1 MTRLIAAV
9 AALALLLAGPG
20 FVGPARAQAPVGAQP
35 AGAQPA
41 GAQPAGAQPAGAQP
55 AGAQIEGEL
64 NLITPISKFI
74 HDASLKAFAEYA
86 KEKWNVTVKVNA
98 IPAGT
103 PVAYGRIVE
112 WKGKPEADIFWGG
125 ESALFEKLAEQK
137 LLQKLEI
144 SRAAWES
151 IPASIGKPK
160 PIPLKDKDGY
170 WVGTAL
176 EPYGLVYHP
185 RRLQRLGV
193 AELKDWEDLLNPKL
207 KGEVAQCAPT
217 RSSSSNATYEVML
230 SMLGEEKGWEWL
242 TRLAANTGHFT
253 ARSRDVPTVV
263 AKGEFAAGFAV
274 PSYMAF
280 EEKLAGFDIKYVAPR
295 NAFVTPE
302 PMAILA
308 GARNPKAARAFVEF
322 LLTERGQK
330 VFMERGLFPITPKF
344 KVQGAPGSTAELA
357 VEFTGGV
364 RSYFD
369 RDVSNVYDETV
380 AAKRSDALKT
390 RFRSDIEVKW
400 EDLKKK

>member
-1 MTRLIAAV
+1 MKRLVTMLALIALST
-9 AALALLLAGPG
+9 LAIVAGP
-20 FVGPARAQAPVGAQP
+20 AAAQAP
-35 AGAQPA
+35 
-41 GAQPAGAQPAGAQP
+41 
-55 AGAQIEGEL
+55 IESEL
-64 NLITPISKFI
+64 TLITPVSKFI
-74 HDASLKAFAEYA
+74 HDAALKAFADYA
-86 KEKWNVTVKVNA
+86 KERWGVTVKVNA

-112 WKGKPEADIFWGG
+112 WKGKPDADIFWGG
-125 ESALFEKLAEQK
+125 ESALFEDLADKK
-137 LLQKLEI
+137 LLQKLEL
-144 SRAAWES
+144 SREAWDS

-176 EPYGLVYHP
+176 EPYGLVYNP
-185 RRLQRLGV
+185 KRIQRLG
-193 AELKDWEDLLNPKL
+193 APEPKDWDDLLNPKL

-230 SMLGEEKGWEWL
+230 SLYGEDKGWDWL
-242 TRLAANTGHFT
+242 RKLAANTGHFT

-280 EEKLAGFDIKYVAPR
+280 EEKLAGFDLKFVAPK

-308 GARNPKAARAFVEF
+308 GARNAKAARAFIEF
-322 LLTERGQK
+322 LLTERGQR
-330 VFMERGLFPITPKF
+330 VFMERGLFPITPRY
-344 KVQGAPGSTAELA
+344 KVQGPPGSTAELA

-369 RDVSNVYDETV
+369 REVSNVYDENI
-380 AAKRSDALKT
+380 AKKRSEALKVK
-390 RFRSDIEVKW
+390 FRSDIETKW
-400 EDLKKK
+400 DELKKR

>member
-1 MTRLIAAV
+1 MVRSI
-9 AALALLLAGPG
+9 AALATVAVLSLAGG
-20 FVGPARAQAPVGAQP
+20 LTSSALAQGRAA
-35 AGAQPA
+35 
-41 GAQPAGAQPAGAQP
+41 
-55 AGAQIEGEL
+55 IEGEL
-64 NLITPISKFI
+64 NLITPVSKFI
-74 HDASLKAFAEYA
+74 HDAALKAFADYA
-86 KEKWNVTVKVNA
+86 KERWNVTVKVSA

-112 WKGKPEADIFWGG
+112 WKGKPEVDIFWGG

-137 LLQKLEI
+137 LLQKVEI
-144 SRAAWES
+144 AKPGWDSV
-151 IPASIGKPK
+151 PASIGKPK
-160 PIPLKDKDGY
+160 PIPLKDKDGF

-176 EPYGLVYHP
+176 EPYGLVYNP
-185 RRLQRLGV
+185 KRIQRLGV
-193 AELKDWEDLLNPKL
+193 PEPKEWEDLLNPKL

-217 RSSSSNATYEVML
+217 RSSSSNATYEVIL
-230 SMLGEEKGWEWL
+230 SLYGEEKGWEWL
-242 TRLAANTGHFT
+242 TRLAGNTGLFT

-280 EEKLAGFDIKYVAPR
+280 EEKLAGFDIKFVAPKY
-295 NAFVTPE
+295 AFVTPE

-308 GARNPKAARAFVEF
+308 GARNPKAARAFIEF

-330 VFMERGLFPITPKF
+330 VFMERGLFSISPRF

-369 RDVSNVYDETV
+369 RDVANVYDEE
-380 AAKRSDALKT
+380 AAVKRSEALKT
-390 RFRSDIEVKW
+390 RFRNDIEAKW
-400 EDLKKK
+400 EELKKK

>member
-9 AALALLLAGPG
+9 AALALLLSAPG
-20 FVGPARAQAPVGAQP
+20 FVGPARAQSP
-35 AGAQPA
+35 AA
-41 GAQPAGAQPAGAQP
+41 AQP

-74 HDASLKAFAEYA
+74 HDASLKAFADYA
-86 KEKWNVTVKVNA
+86 REKWNVTVKVNA

-230 SMLGEEKGWEWL
+230 SMRGEEKGWEWL

-263 AKGEFAAGFAV
+263 AKGEFTAGFAV

-280 EEKLAGFDIKYVAPR
+280 EEKLAGFDIKFVAPR

>member
-9 AALALLLAGPG
+9 AALAMLLSAPG
-20 FVGPARAQAPVGAQP
+20 FVGPARAQSPAAAQS
-35 AGAQPA
+35 
-41 GAQPAGAQPAGAQP
+41 

-74 HDASLKAFAEYA
+74 HDASLKAFADYA
-86 KEKWNVTVKVNA
+86 REKWNVTVKVNA

-160 PIPLKDKDGY
+160 AIPLKDKDGY

-263 AKGEFAAGFAV
+263 AKGEFTAGFAV

-280 EEKLAGFDIKYVAPR
+280 EEKLAGFDIKFVAPR